1 MKKIYINPKMN
12 VVVIKTQ
19 HMIAD
24 SLPQAGMSK
33 EGTVNAESIGSR
45 RYSLWDEDEEVEE

>member
-1 MKKIYINPKMN
+1 MN